1 MDFDALKESVT
12 HCLQEQG
19 AENVLIALQ
28 KQEEFWLA
36 NQKIPFLYFKMAAHE
51 ALLSAQETVE
61 EVVLWNYVEAAL
73 AFAKAYFGEAVFLE
87 NGKALPKNLQFALWM
102 QQAAICKN
110 AGDKVGWSER
120 VKQAAEIYPPMIP
133 VIQAVLR
140 AETKKQNTSVV
151 SKELLQLAEQ
161 LKQQIRTLINAGQ
174 HKEAGEL
181 VRALEQYVPQ
191 DEEVAELKEI
201 LFG

>member
-1 MDFDALKESVT
+1 M
-12 HCLQEQG
+12 
-19 AENVLIALQ
+19 
-28 KQEEFWLA
+28 
-36 NQKIPFLYFKMAAHE
+36 
-51 ALLSAQETVE
+51 
-61 EVVLWNYVEAAL
+61 
-73 AFAKAYFGEAVFLE
+73 
-87 NGKALPKNLQFALWM
+87 
-102 QQAAICKN
+102 
-110 AGDKVGWSER
+110 GWSER